1 MNDKQRD
8 YLIKTV
14 KSTFDNEV
22 GILKKSKRKK
32 PSLNNYLIAAF
43 LDNSIEFADIE
54 NMKAKMREAVIKMPS
69 EAKLLEVKENRWDS
83 DAESDETGNVKVPV
97 ELIFKIPEAYKEE
110 FRLWKEENDEIN
122 NKISQ
127 LQSQLKTIEVKIQL
141 GSNQQLDKLIQE
153 ADNLGEISLINSRL
167 MLTS

>member
-1 MNDKQRD
+1 MNDKQRE
-8 YLIKTV
+8 YLMKTV
-14 KSTFDNEV
+14 KSTFDGEV
-22 GILKKSKRKK
+22 KSLEQSKRKK

-54 NMKAKMREAVIKMPS
+54 NLKSKMREAVIKMPS
-69 EAKLLEVKENRWDS
+69 EAKLLETDNKSWNE
-83 DAESDETGNVKVPV
+83 DAKETGNVKIPV
-97 ELIFKIPEAYKEE
+97 QLIFKIPEAYVEE
-110 FRLWKEENDEIN
+110 LRLWQDEEDNAN
-122 NKISQ
+122 QKIQQ
-127 LQSQLKTIEVKIQL
+127 LKSQLKTIEVKIQL